1 MIRIAVLLKG
11 SIFKQWLQQGLELS
25 FDEYRE
31 ERMRVIAVVTEAE
44 DRFGSNF
51 SHNFER
57 NRKIFWKEVKRVQRG
72 EQGEEVTVTCWWKEM

>member
-31 ERMRVIAVVTEAE
+31 ERMRVIAVVAEAE
-44 DRFGSNF
+44 DRFGAKLISKGKGRC
-51 SHNFER
+51 SG
-57 NRKIFWKEVKRVQRG
+57 KK
-72 EQGEEVTVTCWWKEM
+72 